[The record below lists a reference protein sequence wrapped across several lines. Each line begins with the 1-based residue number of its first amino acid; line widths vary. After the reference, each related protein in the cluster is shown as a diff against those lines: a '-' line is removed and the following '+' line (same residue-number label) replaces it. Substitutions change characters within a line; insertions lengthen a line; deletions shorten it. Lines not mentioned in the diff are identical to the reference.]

1 MGKTSINLQ
10 DGFLNQIRR
19 DGVEVKID
27 LMDGSSMVGTVRGF
41 DNFTIILGCDDAQHL
56 IYKHAVSQ
64 VVLDRHDDQGGS
76 RDNREAGQGRRE
88 H

>member
-10 DGFLNQIRR
+10 DGFLNQVRR
-19 DGVEVKID
+19 DGVEVKVD
-27 LMDGSSMVGTVRGF
+27 LLDGRSMVGTVRGF

-56 IYKHAVSQ
+56 VYKHAVSQ
-64 VVLDRHDDQGGS
+64 VVLDRNDDSGSS
-76 RDNREAGQGRRE
+76 RDNRDSGHGRRD